1 MRFVHTSDW
10 HVGKLLRGRSRADEH
25 RAVLAEI
32 AEVVDEVQADAVL
45 VAGDLYDS
53 AAPPPEADEIVID
66 TLLRL
71 GRTGAAVVVIT
82 GNHDNARR
90 LRALRPLF
98 QRSGVTLLAEPVPAA
113 AGGVHS
119 LTTRAGEP
127 VHVAMVPFVS
137 QRGIVRAEQLMA
149 GAAFEHAQAYAARLH
164 AVIDQLCREFRPDAV
179 NVLMAHAFVTGGV
192 AGGGE
197 RAAHLVEEYGVAAPS
212 FPATAG
218 YVALGHLHRAQ
229 VLAGATAIH
238 YCGSPLA
245 LDFGE
250 TSDPKQVNVVDIAPG
265 LPARVTPRTLRAGRP
280 LRSYAGTVDE
290 LRVAVAVADDDA
302 WLRLV
307 VREPHRAGLGDQ
319 VRELFGDR
327 VVDVRIEAPDRAM
340 AATAPTR
347 RGRTPQEL
355 FDEYLA
361 VQGVI
366 DPAVRALFGELHDA
380 VVEGPDA

>member
-1 MRFVHTSDW
+1 MRIVHTSDW
-10 HVGKLLRGRSRADEH
+10 HVGKLLRGRNRADEH
-25 RAVLAEI
+25 RAVLAEV
-32 AEVVDEVQADAVL
+32 ADVVDQVQADAVL

-71 GRTGAAVVVIT
+71 GRSGAAVVVIS

-90 LRALRPLF
+90 LKAMTPLF
-98 QRSGVTLLAEPVPAA
+98 ARSGVTLLAEPARPDD
-113 AGGVHS
+113 GGVHTF
-119 LTTRAGEP
+119 TTRAGERAN
-127 VHVAMVPFVS
+127 VALVPFVS

-149 GAAFEHAQAYAARLH
+149 GAAFEHAQAYDDRLR
-164 AVIDQLCREFRPDAV
+164 AVIAALARAFTADAV
-179 NVLMAHAFVTGGV
+179 NIVMAHAFVTGGV

-197 RAAHLVEEYGVAAPS
+197 RAAHLVDEYGIGAPA
-212 FPATAG
+212 FPTTAN

-229 VLAGATAIH
+229 QLAGATSIH

-250 TSDPKQVNVVDIAPG
+250 TTHAKQVNVVDLEPD
-265 LPARVTPRTLRAGRP
+265 LPARVTPHALRTGRP
-280 LRSYAGTVDE
+280 LRSHAGTVDE
-290 LRVAVAVADDDA
+290 LRAAVVDDDA

-307 VREPHRAGLGDQ
+307 VRESHRVGLGDQ

-327 VVDVRIEAPDRAM
+327 VVEVRIEAPDRSGAKE
-340 AATAPTR
+340 APVR

-355 FDEYLA
+355 FAEYLTA
-361 VQGVI
+361 QGVA
-366 DPAVRALFGELHDA
+366 DPQLGALFAELHDSA
-380 VVEGPDA
+380 LGDGVAP

>member
-32 AEVVDEVQADAVL
+32 AAVADEVQADAVL

-90 LRALRPLF
+90 LRAMRPLF
-98 QRSGVTLLAEPVPAA
+98 ERSGVTLLAEPVPAA
-113 AGGVHS
+113 AGGVHTF
-119 LTTRAGEP
+119 TTRAGEP
-127 VHVAMVPFVS
+127 VHVALVPFVS

-164 AVIDQLCREFRPDAV
+164 AIIDQLCREFRPDAV
-179 NVLMAHAFVTGGV
+179 NLLMAHAFVTGGV

-197 RAAHLVEEYGVAAPS
+197 RAAHLVEEYGVAAAS

-238 YCGSPLA
+238 YCGSPLG

-250 TSDPKQVNVVDIAPG
+250 TAEPKQVNVVDIAPG
-265 LPARVTPRTLRAGRP
+265 LPARVTPRPLRAGRS

-290 LRVAVAVADDDA
+290 LRVAVADDDA
-302 WLRLV
+302 WLRLI
-307 VREPHRAGLGDQ
+307 VREPHRSGLGDQ
-319 VRELFGDR
+319 VRELFGER
-327 VVDVRIEAPDRAM
+327 VVEVRIEAPDRAA
-340 AATAPTR
+340 AATVPSR

-355 FDEYLA
+355 FAEYLT
-361 VQGVI
+361 VQGVA
-366 DPAVRALFGELHDA
+366 DPAVRALFGELHDTI
-380 VVEGPDA
+380 VEGPDA